1 MRFSSRMMMEDFGG
15 PTGVIQALFTNPKTG
30 IDGTDEDRKDRIRI
44 YGENRFA
51 PPKIKTI
58 GELIMENFEDT
69 INRVLLGAAVVS
81 LIIGIY
87 QEGFPKGL
95 IEGVSIMIALVI
107 IITVTSVNNYISEK
121 RLAELVALSNVQEV
135 AVFRGSDKPETID
148 ATELVVGDLVKF
160 AMGEKVPADM
170 IMVDGQDVTC
180 NEAELTGEPDS
191 LEKVALTLE
200 NYREGGVMCT
210 MLAKSLIDG
219 GIGKAIVMAVGPA
232 TVAGVI
238 TEKTQTGSEMTLLQ
252 KKLDKMAGKIGNI
265 GLSCAVATFLS
276 CVIRIVIEML
286 GGIPCQCMNIFVCKK
301 VDGCE
306 MYDFADLSNRV
317 YSELLMSI
325 IIGITVV
332 VVAIPEGLP
341 LAVTISLSFSSAKMQ
356 KLNNLVRKIASSE
369 TMGGATHI
377 CSDKTGTLTE
387 NKMTVMATMAVE
399 RVIMAEGD
407 SIDLQLASNGE
418 EQFSAVQSRGQTVW
432 NTLVE
437 GVLWNSSAWIEQNED
452 GIYETKGNV
461 TEQGIIKYFL
471 QSSLQVQGCLSK
483 KAELTDDK
491 TLCIIPFTSS
501 RKMGSIVVRNPQ
513 KAGTEHEV
521 RVYTKGAPD
530 MLLQKVTQVVK
541 ADGTIDSIENR
552 GRVPRELLVDGEGD
566 GSQDTFRNFFER
578 TVKKFAM
585 EAYRTLLI
593 TYKDMS
599 MQEFNRLKAAN
610 DDFAKEKNRLV
621 LETDLIAVGLF
632 GLQDPLRSTIKGS
645 IEMCHNAG
653 IQVIMCTGDNIDTA
667 TAISKNAGIISEE
680 EVANN
685 EFSCMTG
692 LQFRNKVGGLKKV
705 KMEDGTEVDAVGDMG
720 QFREV
725 KE

>member
-1 MRFSSRMMMEDFGG
+1 
-15 PTGVIQALFTNPKTG
+15 
-30 IDGTDEDRKDRIRI
+30 
-44 YGENRFA
+44 
-51 PPKIKTI
+51 
-58 GELIMENFEDT
+58 
-69 INRVLLGAAVVS
+69 
-81 LIIGIY
+81 
-87 QEGFPKGL
+87 
-95 IEGVSIMIALVI
+95 
-107 IITVTSVNNYISEK
+107 
-121 RLAELVALSNVQEV
+121 
-135 AVFRGSDKPETID
+135 
-148 ATELVVGDLVKF
+148 
-160 AMGEKVPADM
+160 
-170 IMVDGQDVTC
+170 
-180 NEAELTGEPDS
+180 
-191 LEKVALTLE
+191 
-200 NYREGGVMCT
+200 
-210 MLAKSLIDG
+210 
-219 GIGKAIVMAVGPA
+219 
-232 TVAGVI
+232 
-238 TEKTQTGSEMTLLQ
+238 
-252 KKLDKMAGKIGNI
+252 
-265 GLSCAVATFLS
+265 
-276 CVIRIVIEML
+276 
-286 GGIPCQCMNIFVCKK
+286 
-301 VDGCE
+301 
-306 MYDFADLSNRV
+306 
-317 YSELLMSI
+317 
-325 IIGITVV
+325 
-332 VVAIPEGLP
+332 
-341 LAVTISLSFSSAKMQ
+341 MQ

-632 GLQDPLRSTIKGS
+632 GLQDPLRPTIKGS